1 MIKLNFLKP
10 DKENLHTYLYIGL
23 SLFFI
28 SILDVFLGAFFQIN
42 ITSFLPEFLSFIFP
56 LIIGLIGLHLI
67 RIEFTGIKNL
77 DSVNKNI
84 NTNTFNAV
92 FH

>member
-1 MIKLNFLKP
+1 MNKLNFLKP
-10 DKENLHTYLYIGL
+10 DKENLHTYLYIGS

-67 RIEFTGIKNL
+67 RIEFTGCL
-77 DSVNKNI
+77 LYTSD
-84 NTNTFNAV
+84 AADE
-92 FH
+92 